1 MTRKTMLAMAHSVHV
16 GQKPVDHSM
25 EMYCLLCGTIL
36 FRVPAGYSN
45 ITKQVTGKCDCNWGC
60 CVGAMPQNRDH
71 EKHLAWRKSSVEVV
85 EWTRLKK

>member
-36 FRVPAGYSN
+36 FRVPAGYGN
-45 ITKQVTGKCDCNWGC
+45 VTKQVTGSATATGVVALARCRRIATTRNTWH
-60 CVGAMPQNRDH
+60 GASLR
-71 EKHLAWRKSSVEVV
+71 WR
-85 EWTRLKK
+85 WWNGRG